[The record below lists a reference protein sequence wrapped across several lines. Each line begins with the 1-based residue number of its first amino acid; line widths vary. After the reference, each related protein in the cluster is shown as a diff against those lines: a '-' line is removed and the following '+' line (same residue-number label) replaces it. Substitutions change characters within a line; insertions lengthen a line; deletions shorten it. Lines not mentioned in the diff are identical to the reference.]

1 MSTTRRSERKSS
13 VLGAPKTTP
22 KSRSRLKIIYY
33 GAAAKPTNTKCV
45 CVLHYIERQVT
56 VLFSNQMGKQSQ
68 NDGKVK
74 EYPLL
79 GYQVQPEGKF
89 H

>member
-1 MSTTRRSERKSS
+1 MEVRNG
-13 VLGAPKTTP
+13 VCVCV
-22 KSRSRLKIIYY
+22 
-33 GAAAKPTNTKCV
+33 CV
-45 CVLHYIERQVT
+45 CVLHYIERQET

>member
-1 MSTTRRSERKSS
+1 MC
-13 VLGAPKTTP
+13 V
-22 KSRSRLKIIYY
+22 
-33 GAAAKPTNTKCV
+33 CV

>member
-1 MSTTRRSERKSS
+1 MC
-13 VLGAPKTTP
+13 
-22 KSRSRLKIIYY
+22 
-33 GAAAKPTNTKCV
+33 AAYV

-56 VLFSNQMGKQSQ
+56 VLYSNQMGKQSQ